1 MPSNYHYISADIKKQ
16 ILIMARSLKPLDIAR
31 VTNISVCTVYRVVS
45 LASRTGNV
53 VQVSYKEGWPRA
65 LTSLD
70 LDVSIIEILLDG
82 LA

>member
-1 MPSNYHYISADIKKQ
+1 
-16 ILIMARSLKPLDIAR
+16 MARSLKPLDIAR
-31 VTNISVCTVYRVVS
+31 VTNISVRTVYRVVS

-53 VQVSYKEGWPRA
+53 VQVSHKEGWPRA

>member
-31 VTNISVCTVYRVVS
+31 VTNISVRTVYRVMS

-53 VQVSYKEGWPRA
+53 VQVSHEEGRPRA